1 MVWKSLKQ
9 KIKDVPLKVEGQ
21 TTGILEEKLKLES
34 EVTKLKEK
42 LENAGNQVFTTFLK
56 FARIFCHNFGKHCKP
71 AFFNFVENKHFP
83 PKVDVGSVQAKDY
96 EEVRY
101 RTN

>member
-1 MVWKSLKQ
+1 MFWKSLKH

-42 LENAGNQVFTTFLK
+42 LENAGNQVSRIFLK
-56 FARIFCHNFGKHCKP
+56 IAINFAPTLGNIAN
-71 AFFNFVENKHFP
+71 
-83 PKVDVGSVQAKDY
+83 
-96 EEVRY
+96 
-101 RTN
+101 